1 MRSLRY
7 WAGDI
12 TKGLGLQSIVEII
25 MGVWP
30 TAISGRRTSTRVSAC
45 GIKF

>member
-12 TKGLGLQSIVEII
+12 TKGLGCVDRRNYNG
-25 MGVWP
+25 GVADGYQRAQNINP
-30 TAISGRRTSTRVSAC
+30 SVGLR
-45 GIKF
+45 IKF